1 MGFATRLVS
10 VLVLLAAW
18 QLAASA
24 AGSRL
29 LPAPL
34 AILDFIVGES
44 ATGDLWRNVGI
55 TLARVGISFLLAMT
69 LGVLLGIALGR
80 WRRLNLVLDTP
91 LLILLNTPALVITVL
106 AYIWVGLNEAA
117 AIVAVVL
124 NKLPNVAVILREGA
138 RGLDPQLEEM
148 ARTYRFDRRTWI
160 AHVLVPQLQPFVVA
174 AARSGLS
181 LAWKI
186 VLVIELL
193 GRPERR
199 RLRHQL
205 LLRPEPERG
214 GDRRLQHRLHERD
227 DRHRHPHPAAARSP
241 CPTLALR
248 DGSAASRGAALRV
261 EIARKVYGAGGP
273 EPVEAVRDLAFSIG
287 GRDRLPDRPV
297 GGGQD
302 HDPAHPARPR
312 PGL

>member
-18 QLAASA
+18 QLAAGLA
-24 AGSRL
+24 ESRL

-34 AILDFIVGES
+34 TILDFIVSES
-44 ATGDLWRNVGI
+44 ASGELWRNVGL
-55 TLARVGISFLLAMT
+55 TLARVGVSFLLAMV
-69 LGVLLGIALGR
+69 LGVVLGIALGR
-80 WRRLNLVLDTP
+80 WSALNLVLDTP

-117 AIVAVVL
+117 AVLAVVL

-138 RGLDPQLEEM
+138 RSLDPQLEEM

-193 GRPERR
+193 GRPNGVGFAINFYFVQSLNVAAIVGYSVVFMSVMIAIDILILQRLEAYVRR
-199 RLRHQL
+199 WR
-205 LLRPEPERG
+205 
-214 GDRRLQHRLHERD
+214 
-227 DRHRHPHPAAARSP
+227 
-241 CPTLALR
+241 
-248 DGSAASRGAALRV
+248 
-261 EIARKVYGAGGP
+261 
-273 EPVEAVRDLAFSIG
+273 
-287 GRDRLPDRPV
+287 
-297 GGGQD
+297 
-302 HDPAHPARPR
+302 
-312 PGL
+312 